1 MLAGTVLDTSNTENR
16 SVFDSLFINHKNP
29 VMTLRGHSRRMP
41 ALGDLERR
49 VLEHLW
55 AAGVA
60 CAQSTHGQLASEREL
75 SLSTVQSTL
84 ERLVRKQL
92 LTREKAGRAF
102 RYRPAVSRDHLTA
115 SLVAELVA
123 SLRQPAAASGFVDVA
138 QAVDETTLQA
148 LEAWIAQQRA
158 GGSLE

>member
-1 MLAGTVLDTSNTENR
+1 
-16 SVFDSLFINHKNP
+16 
-29 VMTLRGHSRRMP
+29 MP

-55 AAGVA
+55 AEGAA
-60 CAQSTHGQLASEREL
+60 CAHSTHTRLAGEREL

-92 LTREKAGRAF
+92 LTREKSGRAF
-102 RYRPAVSRDHLTA
+102 QYRPAVSRDHLTA

-138 QAVDETTLQA
+138 QPVDETTLQA
-148 LEAWIAQQRA
+148 LEAWIARQRS
-158 GGSLE
+158 GGP

>member
-1 MLAGTVLDTSNTENR
+1 
-16 SVFDSLFINHKNP
+16 
-29 VMTLRGHSRRMP
+29 MP

-55 AAGVA
+55 ASGLA
-60 CAQSTHGQLASEREL
+60 CAQSTHEQLAAEREL

-92 LTREKAGRAF
+92 LLREKAGRAF

-123 SLRQPAAASGFVDVA
+123 SLRQPSAATGFVDVA
-138 QAVDETTLQA
+138 QPVDEATLQT
-148 LEAWIAQQRA
+148 LEAWIERQRGA
-158 GGSLE
+158 GPGDD